1 MKTILTGF
9 SAAGLLAVLLMAGG
23 CLVSATI
30 VFVDDFAFT
39 AQNSNLYY
47 YEVNITNDAD
57 WKEYGDNIDQ
67 VDMVGI
73 DVYITNNE
81 AFAVTFQVYIDDA
94 GDPQIT
100 DTADLDDNATI
111 VLDNFILP
119 AGPGVQ
125 THLTYGNSFQYLKNV
140 ETLKTLTEEG
150 RFHAYGTA
158 SGATAAGFT
167 VDSGKVIITLTGHK

>member
-1 MKTILTGF
+1 MKTIRTGF
-9 SAAGLLAVLLMAGG
+9 SAAALLAVLLLVGG

-30 VFVDDFAFT
+30 IFVDDFAFT
-39 AQNSNLYY
+39 AQNSNLYFY
-47 YEVNITNDAD
+47 AVDITDDDD
-57 WKEYGDNIDQ
+57 WKDYKDNIDE
-67 VDMVGI
+67 VDMVGFEA
-73 DVYITNNE
+73 YITNNE
-81 AFAVTFQVYIDDA
+81 ASAVTFQVYIDPY
-94 GDPQIT
+94 GEPIIT
-100 DTADLDDNATI
+100 DAANLDANATI
-111 VLDNFILP
+111 VLDNFTLP

-158 SGATAAGFT
+158 SGGTAAGFT